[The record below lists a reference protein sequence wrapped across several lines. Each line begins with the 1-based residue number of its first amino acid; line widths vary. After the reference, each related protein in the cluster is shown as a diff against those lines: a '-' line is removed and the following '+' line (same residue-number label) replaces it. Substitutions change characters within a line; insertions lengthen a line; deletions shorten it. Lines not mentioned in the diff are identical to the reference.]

1 VRLERKSS
9 GVETRA
15 ENGGSRTEA
24 EDTGSGAE
32 AENTG
37 SETGGGDSRAGD
49 GGLRPLDGLSTS
61 GGIQKQAL
69 KAIVVVVDLLGA
81 RLPIW

>member
-1 VRLERKSS
+1 VRKGS

-37 SETGGGDSRAGD
+37 SETGG
-49 GGLRPLDGLSTS
+49 T
-61 GGIQKQAL
+61 
-69 KAIVVVVDLLGA
+69 LGQEMGA
-81 RLPIW
+81 